1 MHRNLVLDKVNSILD
16 ATDVSAEEAMI
27 SICDN
32 ANRVYISGAGRS
44 KLVGE
49 LFAMRLMHIG
59 YDVSVVGEV
68 VTPSIKEGDLLIIVS
83 GSGETE
89 QLIAFAL
96 KAQKVGAHI
105 VLVTSRPES
114 TISKYV
120 EETIQIGTAPLC
132 KPVRGMPMGTI
143 FELSSLIFFEAIV
156 SRMIHDKNIDEN
168 DMIARHA
175 NME

>member
-1 MHRNLVLDKVNSILD
+1 MHRNLILNKVNTLLD
-16 ATDVSAEEAMI
+16 ATEVSAEQALV
-27 SICDN
+27 SLCDG

-59 YDVSVVGEV
+59 YNVSVVGEI
-68 VTPSIKEGDLLIIVS
+68 VTPSIKSGDLLIIVS

-96 KAQKVGAHI
+96 KAKTVGAKI
-105 VLVTSRPES
+105 VLVSSKPHS
-114 TISKYV
+114 TIGKYV
-120 EETIQIGTAPLC
+120 EQTIQIGATSLYA
-132 KPVRGMPMGTI
+132 PVRGMPMGTM

-168 DMIARHA
+168 EMIARHA